1 LIKLRT
7 LSQLKENK
15 PAVSAS
21 STTSSLGELPL
32 SKDAPLEKSY
42 VPVFVPMGSAK
53 GATMGC
59 RGEKGVPVHTT
70 DIITR
75 KDVLEEIT
83 DPSMHSGNF
92 GAVYSAWT
100 MSVVCFILMFVTWV
114 YLSVYVAGIFAYL
127 TGYYYS
133 ERLLNNAWGIGWFKG
148 KTLLYST

>member
-1 LIKLRT
+1 MRT
-7 LSQLKENK
+7 LSQLK
-15 PAVSAS
+15 ASRTVSAG
-21 STTSSLGELPL
+21 TQPAAAQPELPL
-32 SKDAPLEKSY
+32 APEVPSEKSY

-75 KDVLEEIT
+75 KDVLTEVM

-92 GAVYSAWT
+92 GAVYSAWVMT
-100 MSVVCFILMFVTWV
+100 VACFILMFVTWAYV
-114 YLSVYVAGIFAYL
+114 SVYVAAVFAYL

-148 KTLLYST
+148 KTLLYTA